1 MGGNERECRQG
12 LWQEVREGKGIRGAH
27 QRHQVNT
34 LSRSSQERK
43 TNPNWSREREREL
56 YERERERYTISAHI
70 FCTFYKATAAHAQ
83 LPSTLPFALRTMIK
97 HIVQVRRLIQYYE
110 RGNIS

>member
-1 MGGNERECRQG
+1 MQAGAEARSQR
-12 LWQEVREGKGIRGAH
+12 GKGY
-27 QRHQVNT
+27 QVNA

-43 TNPNWSREREREL
+43 TNPNWS
-56 YERERERYTISAHI
+56 RERERYTISAHI

-83 LPSTLPFALRTMIK
+83 LPSTLPFAPRTMIK
-97 HIVQVRRLIQYYE
+97 HIVQVRRLIQYFE